1 MIFSPESKDLD
12 GIALTIDDYVRM
24 NLKKDLPIEIQK
36 FSTINEPSIKEDSI
50 GRAYSIGLG
59 GEILV
64 VFDRRICS
72 GNSRNHS
79 LRAGYE
85 KQDFSQLALEMSKNE
100 CEKQEIPYIEYEGE
114 IAKRAEDIF
123 IAKIKGV
130 EDKIKRRLE
139 SIF

>member
-50 GRAYSIGLG
+50 GRAYSIWLG

-72 GNSRNHS
+72 
-79 LRAGYE
+79 
-85 KQDFSQLALEMSKNE
+85 
-100 CEKQEIPYIEYEGE
+100 
-114 IAKRAEDIF
+114 
-123 IAKIKGV
+123 
-130 EDKIKRRLE
+130 
-139 SIF
+139 